1 METQNNSNQALQVFN
16 SPQFG
21 QIRTS
26 GTSEQPL
33 FCLTDVCKVLD
44 LQVSATKNRLNQ
56 DGVNLIKVIDT
67 MGREQIA
74 TFVNEA
80 NLYKLIMRSNKPQAE
95 AFQDWVCGEVLPTIR
110 KTGGYTIP
118 QTYADALA
126 LAAEQAKTLE
136 LQAAELKEAKQHI
149 AIAEEVIEQN
159 ERTIAEQEPK
169 VRFADSV
176 SASKDSVLVAELAKI
191 LTQKGFQIGQ
201 NRLFKLMRE
210 DGFLCKSGAYYN
222 QPTQRAAEMGLF
234 ELQKGCVSDSYGET
248 HAYTTAKVTGKG
260 LQYFVNFYLKNPKT
274 V

>member
-1 METQNNSNQALQVFN
+1 MTPNTENSNQALLVFN

-33 FCLTDVCKVLD
+33 FCLADVCKVLD

-95 AFQDWVCGEVLPTIR
+95 AFQDWVCGEVLPSIR

-118 QTYADALA
+118 KTFADALA
-126 LAAEQAKTLE
+126 LAAEQAKAIE
-136 LQAAELKEAKQHI
+136 MQAAQLDEAKQHI
-149 AIAEEVIEQN
+149 AIAEETIEQN
-159 ERTIAEQEPK
+159 ERQLKEQAPK
-169 VRFADSV
+169 VMFADAVATSEQ
-176 SASKDSVLVAELAKI
+176 SVLVKDVATVLAQNGVK
-191 LTQKGFQIGQ
+191 IGQ
-201 NRLFKLMRE
+201 NRLFQYMRDHGYLGRNGE
-210 DGFLCKSGAYYN
+210 YYN
-222 QPTQRAAEMGLF
+222 QPTQRAMEMGLF
-234 ELQKGCVSDSYGET
+234 ELKKTTIQKPDGTVLV
-248 HAYTTAKVTGKG
+248 TTTPQVTGKG
-260 LQYFVNFYLKNPKT
+260 QIYFVNHLLKDRA
-274 V
+274 

>member
-1 METQNNSNQALQVFN
+1 MNETQNNSNQALQVFN

-110 KTGGYTIP
+110 KNGAYVAAQPEETPEILMARALKA
-118 QTYADALA
+118 ADAAIKRQQAQLE
-126 LAAEQAKTLE
+126 AAQNT
-136 LQAAELKEAKQHI
+136 I
-149 AIAEEVIEQN
+149 AIQ
-159 ERTIAEQEPK
+159 QPK
-169 VRFADSV
+169 ADYFDNVLQSNTTYNLTEI
-176 SASKDSVLVAELAKI
+176 SKDL
-191 LTQKGFQIGQ
+191 GFQSVHKFCEWARMHGIIYKQSNGVH
-201 NRLFKLMRE
+201 KEWM
-210 DGFLCKSGAYYN
+210 
-222 QPTQRAAEMGLF
+222 PTSRW
-234 ELQKGCVSDSYGET
+234 S
-248 HAYTTAKVTGKG
+248 GKG
-260 LQYFVNFYLKNPKT
+260 WFATRTSQFLHKDGTIGSTMQTVVTESGRVQLHIFQTRTTKT
-274 V
+274 A